1 MADQIGTQT
10 ALMTDRPVTAFLDVL
25 ASSAPAPGG
34 GAVAALAG
42 ALGSALVSMVAN
54 LTLGKA
60 GYEGVQGRVG
70 ELLGQSEGLR
80 RRLAALIADDYDAF
94 MRLSGAMKMPRSSD
108 AEKAARTAALQAA
121 LKGASEVPLQIAEA
135 CAAAMQLC
143 RPMAEIGNKNAV
155 SDAGVAVLL
164 AEAGLR
170 SAALNVLINHGLIKD
185 AEFVA
190 AQRARLDGLLAG
202 SGVRRDEVYDYVV
215 SRL

>member
-1 MADQIGTQT
+1 
-10 ALMTDRPVTAFLDVL
+10 
-25 ASSAPAPGG
+25 
-34 GAVAALAG
+34 
-42 ALGSALVSMVAN
+42 MVAN

-60 GYEGVQGRVG
+60 GDQGVQGRIA
-70 ELLGQSEGLR
+70 ELLEQSEGLR

-108 AEKAARTAALQAA
+108 TEKAARTAALQAA

-135 CAAAMQLC
+135 CVAAMQLC
-143 RPMAEIGNKNAV
+143 RPVAEIGNKNAV

-185 AEFVA
+185 AEFVT
-190 AQRARLDGLLAG
+190 AQRARLDALLAG
-202 SGVRRDEVYDYVV
+202 SGALRDEVYDYVV